1 MISRAIWCSKL
12 YEIFQ
17 RLQIAL
23 ALQTHAMLLSLK
35 NLLLLINTKLRTKL
49 SYYLYLTNYNFVT
62 TLPSK
67 EKLGNLC

>member
-23 ALQTHAMLLSLK
+23 ALQTHAIGIGFEK
-35 NLLLLINTKLRTKL
+35 
-49 SYYLYLTNYNFVT
+49 F
-62 TLPSK
+62 TLAY
-67 EKLGNLC
+67 

>member
-12 YEIFQ
+12 YDIFQ

-49 SYYLYLTNYNFVT
+49 SYYLYLTN
-62 TLPSK
+62 
-67 EKLGNLC
+67 